1 MPANRHQTTRD
12 TNLRP
17 LFVLGEI
24 VILRLQIRCIV
35 RDLEAMS
42 ERRYPHRTECVHLF
56 AAHAHHLIQ
65 ILLGGICCD
74 FSFFRH
80 PCSLLLNIHDF
91 VLN

>member
-12 TNLRP
+12 TNLCA
-17 LFVLGEI
+17 LFVLSEI

-35 RDLEAMS
+35 RDLEAMP
-42 ERRYPHRTECVHLF
+42 ERSNAHRTERIHLF

-74 FSFFRH
+74 FSFFSH